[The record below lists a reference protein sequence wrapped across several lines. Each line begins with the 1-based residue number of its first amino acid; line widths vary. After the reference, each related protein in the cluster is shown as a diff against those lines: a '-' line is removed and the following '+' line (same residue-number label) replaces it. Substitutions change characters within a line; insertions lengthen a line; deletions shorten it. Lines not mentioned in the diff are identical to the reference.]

1 MDKQT
6 DRERERYIYIIS
18 IHQCI
23 LRQAKQKTS
32 WQGSVVTTAVDLVPG
47 SKDLSDLALPFCS
60 PTVLPD
66 FGQKNGR
73 FRKKN
78 GENERNWR

>member
-1 MDKQT
+1 
-6 DRERERYIYIIS
+6 
-18 IHQCI
+18 

-73 FRKKN
+73 FRKKMVKMREI
-78 GENERNWR
+78 GDDFGAFLEDLSEHIFGHQL